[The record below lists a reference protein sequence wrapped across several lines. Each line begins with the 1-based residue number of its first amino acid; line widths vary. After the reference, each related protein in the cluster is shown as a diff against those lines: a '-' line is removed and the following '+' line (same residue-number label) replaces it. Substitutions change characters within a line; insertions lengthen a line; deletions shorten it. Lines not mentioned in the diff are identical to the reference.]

1 MPSMEPRQILRP
13 VRSIWILLSFI
24 CAYTLNFIPWD
35 NRQVTFQPDFVLLLL
50 LYWCTHLPGRISI
63 GTAFVCG
70 IVMDIADANV
80 FGQHALAYVLAA
92 FLVLQ
97 LRRRMLMHSL
107 WQQSV
112 HVFGLLFVAQL
123 CMALTRLL
131 GGAQFIGLGYFVAA
145 LTGALLWP
153 VVSHML
159 QVPQRLPTKAKYEAG
174 HTS

>member
-13 VRSIWILLSFI
+13 VRSIWILMSFL
-24 CAYTLNFIPWD
+24 CAFTLNFVPWD
-35 NRQVTFQPDFVLLLL
+35 NRVVTFQPDFVLMLL
-50 LYWCTHLPGRISI
+50 LYWCTYLPGRVSI

-80 FGQHALAYVLAA
+80 FGQHALAYVLVT
-92 FLVLQ
+92 FLMLQ

-123 CMALTRLL
+123 TMALTRLMS
-131 GGAQFIGLGYFVAA
+131 GSPFIGLGYFVAA

-153 VVSHML
+153 TLSHML
-159 QVPQRLPTKAKYEAG
+159 QAPQRLPTKARYEAG
-174 HTS
+174 NAS